1 MQATNNKTLNEHA
14 GGSSRVVILIH
25 VCFVSKQIT
34 RKVIRKLVSADGVE
48 REEVLMMEGP
58 QQEAVRVDEADS
70 FSKVL
75 KRTVVRSAGDQTQV
89 CL

>member
-1 MQATNNKTLNEHA
+1 M
-14 GGSSRVVILIH
+14 
-25 VCFVSKQIT
+25 FVLKQIT